1 MGTRRSPI
9 RIDPQGHWLFLTW
22 RVHRSLPRV
31 PYSPR
36 QPSAGE
42 AIVEIL
48 LRGTKLGDY
57 QLGAYVVMPDR
68 VDLLLLPF
76 ISPSRLLKAL
86 RGQTARQA
94 NRLLGRTGQ
103 PFWQPESGHR
113 WVRDERE
120 RQRIAA
126 GIESQPVK
134 AGLAA
139 QAGDYPWS
147 SASGRLRAPATK
159 LSFDTPSPGPLY

>member
-1 MGTRRSPI
+1 MGTHRRPI

-22 RVHRSLPRV
+22 RFHGSLTRV
-31 PYSPR
+31 PYPPR

-48 LRGTKLGDY
+48 RRRAGLGDY

-103 PFWQPESGHR
+103 PFWQADSGHR

-120 RQRIAA
+120 RQGIAA
-126 GIESQPVK
+126 NIESQPVQ

-147 SASGRLRAPATK
+147 SASGRAKAAATTAW
-159 LSFDTPSPGPLY
+159 FDTPSPRPLY

>member
-1 MGTRRSPI
+1 MGTRRRPS

-22 RVHRSLPRV
+22 PFHGSLPRV
-31 PYSPR
+31 LYPPR
-36 QPSAGE
+36 QPSAAE
-42 AIVEIL
+42 AILEIL
-48 LRGTKLGDY
+48 RRGAKLGDY

-86 RGQTARQA
+86 RGHTARQA
-94 NRLLGRTGQ
+94 NRLLGRTGR

-126 GIESQPVK
+126 GIESQPVQ

-139 QAGDYPWS
+139 QAEDYPWS
-147 SASGRLRAPATK
+147 SASGRARAPDTTP
-159 LSFDTPSPGPLY
+159 SFDTPSPAPLY